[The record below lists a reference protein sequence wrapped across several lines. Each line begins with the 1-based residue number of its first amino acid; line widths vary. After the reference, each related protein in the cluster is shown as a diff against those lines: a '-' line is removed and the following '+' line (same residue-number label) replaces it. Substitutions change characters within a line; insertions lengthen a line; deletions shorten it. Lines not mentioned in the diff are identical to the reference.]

1 VRGGG
6 GARWASTSPTAASDG
21 FGSSAAMPL
30 SGARSSGIAR
40 LVISRVCTPA
50 ASVLAMSGSTQ
61 PGRPPAVS
69 ASSSSCSCDVLA
81 ALAAGGAIPIRP
93 IIPSS
98 AACCGPAAAAGAS
111 SSRVASTSACRATA
125 ASTWRRATPLGVP
138 ASSSSARDA
147 YGACG
152 RSASLAVLA
161 CSTSMAPSRRS
172 KRQTTCRSKACS
184 ASIALRTAP
193 RTTRVSL
200 NLSLAARAS
209 ERGGAEAV
217 RVRWEGGGGRCRRRG
232 SGAGGGG

>member
-1 VRGGG
+1 
-6 GARWASTSPTAASDG
+6 
-21 FGSSAAMPL
+21 MPL

-40 LVISRVCTPA
+40 LVTSRVCTPA

-61 PGRPPAVS
+61 PGRLPAVS
-69 ASSSSCSCDVLA
+69 ASRSSCSCAVLA

-93 IIPSS
+93 IMPSS
-98 AACCGPAAAAGAS
+98 AACCGPAPAAGAS

-152 RSASLAVLA
+152 RSASVAILA
-161 CSTSMAPSRRS
+161 CSTSMAHSRRS

-193 RTTRVSL
+193 RTTCVS
-200 NLSLAARAS
+200 LSLAAKV
-209 ERGGAEAV
+209 EGRGGQRLCA
-217 RVRWEGGGGRCRRRG
+217 GGGGGVRRCRRR
-232 SGAGGGG
+232 SGGAAGWWWQAGQCAAAATRTSTSAWARTPPSP